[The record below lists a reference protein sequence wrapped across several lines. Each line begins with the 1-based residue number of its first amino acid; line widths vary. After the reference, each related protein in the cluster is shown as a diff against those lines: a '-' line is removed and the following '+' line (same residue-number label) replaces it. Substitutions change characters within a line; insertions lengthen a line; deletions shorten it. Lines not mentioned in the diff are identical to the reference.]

1 MAETLPV
8 RRDDDEDLPKR
19 RRKRTSETLVPAT
32 EPNDRSTVPQDRQV
46 AVWGED
52 GQEGIL
58 EGEKLPHPRD
68 EFDHWDAILDAV
80 HEEFITRSRL
90 NPGGPEAVK
99 EEETY
104 YGLVNDVVI
113 EQHSEWGI
121 KPIEL
126 SRLVELLRQYQFG
139 YGALEPYM
147 ILPGLEELYFN
158 RYDQGFY
165 IVDGQK
171 HRITEAVFTSQKE
184 LAKFVDRVALENE
197 LEINLQSPALDATLK
212 DGSRLNAT
220 IEPLAVDGPDF
231 VIRKHRDIPF
241 TVEQL
246 LAGGTIS
253 EELAEDLE
261 RWVKGGLNIV
271 VSGGTSSGKTS
282 LLNTIGNA
290 FIPSDDR
297 VLVLENRKEL
307 QIQTE
312 DTKYFQT
319 REDASRDS
327 NDASDITI
335 QDLIRYTLRKRPDRI
350 IVGEVRGR
358 EAYYALVSWNS
369 GHDGSFCTVH
379 ANSAGGAIKKLE
391 MLARGAGE
399 LDQEGIR
406 ALIADAVDIVIQVR
420 RVPHSARR
428 EIVEVA
434 EVLHSDKYD
443 VYNEKTQ
450 KKVEKMLE
458 DGTIR
463 QQRGDVWLLPLYRR
477 SDGQLKRMRDAL
489 PLEGK
494 TV

>member
-1 MAETLPV
+1 MAETLPAE
-8 RRDDDEDLPKR
+8 REEDLPR
-19 RRKRTSETLVPAT
+19 RRKPTTPEVVET
-32 EPNDRSTVPQDRQV
+32 DSSTIAHNRQI
-46 AVWGED
+46 AVWQQD
-52 GQEGIL
+52 NQDLKIQEGI
-58 EGEKLPHPRD
+58 KLPHPREEFRFWD
-68 EFDHWDAILDAV
+68 EILDAV
-80 HEEFITRSRL
+80 HEEFVSRCRL

-99 EEETY
+99 EEEAY
-104 YGLVNDVVI
+104 YQMVNSVVI
-113 EQHSEWGI
+113 DDHPEWAIAPI
-121 KPIEL
+121 KL

-139 YGALEPYM
+139 YGALQPYM
-147 ILPGLEELYFN
+147 SLPGLEELYFN
-158 RYDQGFY
+158 RYNQGFY

-171 HRITEAVFTSQKE
+171 HRINDDVFSSQKD

-197 LEINLQSPALDATLK
+197 LEINLQRPALDATLK

-241 TVEQL
+241 TIDQL
-246 LAGGTIS
+246 IEGGTLT
-253 EELAEDLE
+253 EELAEDLKQ
-261 RWVKGGLNIV
+261 WVQGGLNIV

-290 FIPSDDR
+290 FIPQQDR
-297 VLVLENRKEL
+297 ILVLENRKEL
-307 QIQTE
+307 QISTE

-319 REDASRDS
+319 REDASRDA
-327 NDASDITI
+327 NDSSDITI

-358 EAYYALVSWNS
+358 EAYHALISWNS

-434 EVLHSDKYD
+434 EILHGDKYD
-443 VYNEKTQ
+443 IYNQETKELVQ
-450 KKVEKMLE
+450 SLLE

-463 QQRGDVWLLPLYRR
+463 QQRGDIWLLPLYRR
-477 SDGQLKRMRDAL
+477 SGGELVRMND
-489 PLEGK
+489 PISLEGK
-494 TV
+494 AI

>member
-1 MAETLPV
+1 MAEILPAE
-8 RRDDDEDLPKR
+8 RDEDLPR
-19 RRKRTSETLVPAT
+19 RRRRPPKPAA
-32 EPNDRSTVPQDRQV
+32 PQSPADRSTVAAEKQIAVYGEEESLIV
-46 AVWGED
+46 AA
-52 GQEGIL
+52 
-58 EGEKLPHPRD
+58 EKLPHPRD
-68 EFDHWDAILDAV
+68 EFDHWDDILDAV
-80 HEEFITRSRL
+80 HEEFVSRSREH
-90 NPGGPEAVK
+90 PEGAQAVK
-99 EEETY
+99 QEEEY
-104 YGLVNDVVI
+104 YDLVNHVVV
-113 EQHSEWGI
+113 EANPQWGI
-121 KPIEL
+121 SPIKL

-147 ILPGLEELYFN
+147 ALPGLEELYFN

-171 HRITEAVFTSQKE
+171 HSIADNVFASQRE
-184 LAKFVDRVALENE
+184 LSKFVDRVALENE
-197 LEINLQSPALDATLK
+197 LEINLQYPALDATLK

-220 IEPLAVDGPDF
+220 IEPVAYDGPDF

-241 TVEQL
+241 TIDQL
-246 LAGGTIS
+246 LEGGTLS
-253 EELAEDLE
+253 KELAEDLE
-261 RWVKGGLNIV
+261 HWVQGGLNIV

-290 FIPSDDR
+290 FIPRDDR
-297 VLVLENRKEL
+297 VLILENRKEL
-307 QIQTE
+307 QIQTQ

-327 NDASDITI
+327 GDDNDITI

-379 ANSAGGAIKKLE
+379 ANSAGGAVKKLE

-434 EVLHSDKYD
+434 EVLHGDKYD
-443 VYNEKTQ
+443 VYNEKIT
-450 KKVEKMLE
+450 KKVDKWLE

-463 QQRGDVWLLPLYRR
+463 KQRGDVWLLPLYRR
-477 SDGQLKRMRDAL
+477 SEGKLVRMRDAL

-494 TV
+494 AF